1 MRPAT
6 MIAEVLFDEAIKR
19 SGLTRTQTRV
29 LAAVERGDFRS
40 QIELATATN
49 VDRTTLSRVLRRL
62 THKGLVRRW
71 RESYDTRAVAVAL
84 TTKGAA
90 LFAEIR
96 ATATYAESAAEQLV
110 STIEREIMG
119 PFAAPPCRSTTTRA

>member
-6 MIAEVLFDEAIKR
+6 MIAEVLFDEAIKK

-29 LAAVERGDFRS
+29 LAAVERSDFRS

-71 RESYDTRAVAVAL
+71 RVAHDTRTVAVAL
-84 TTKGAA
+84 TPKGAA
-90 LFAEIR
+90 LLAEIR
-96 ATATYAESAAEQLV
+96 ATATYAESAAQKVV
-110 STIEREIMG
+110 STIERQIMG
-119 PFAAPPCRSTTTRA
+119 PFARPPRRSTTARA